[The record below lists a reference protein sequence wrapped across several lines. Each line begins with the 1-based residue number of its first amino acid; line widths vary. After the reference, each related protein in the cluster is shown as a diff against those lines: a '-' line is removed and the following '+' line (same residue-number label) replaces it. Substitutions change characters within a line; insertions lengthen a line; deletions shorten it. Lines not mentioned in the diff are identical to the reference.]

1 MAKPSA
7 RVWQRPAADDDIPF
21 ARSGAGNGH
30 HAGDHFSHKV
40 TAAREDRG
48 HYSLKA
54 QVKPSATSPMMGWLP
69 DIGQLGE
76 GHRVGAGAGR
86 RTLLC

>member
-21 ARSGAGNGH
+21 ARSGAGNGR
-30 HAGDHFSHKV
+30 AGDDFSIRSQPRAKIEAITRLRPRSNPV
-40 TAAREDRG
+40 
-48 HYSLKA
+48 
-54 QVKPSATSPMMGWLP
+54 QTSPMMGWLP

>member
-30 HAGDHFSHKV
+30 HAGDHFSIRSQPRAKIEAITRLRPRSNPV
-40 TAAREDRG
+40 RPA
-48 HYSLKA
+48 
-54 QVKPSATSPMMGWLP
+54 P
-69 DIGQLGE
+69 
-76 GHRVGAGAGR
+76 
-86 RTLLC
+86 